1 MKQFK
6 RNKISAVAAA
16 LGLAG
21 TMLVSVNSVAA
32 ERMYAV
38 DGSKGMVKNSA
49 GECWLSS
56 GGVSGPVEA
65 CGDAMSMP
73 EVKAAAPAPVVVAA
87 PADSDGDGVNDDR
100 DRCPDTSAGA
110 VVDADGCEIVENV
123 QVNVE
128 GGEFDFN
135 SADLKPKAKAFL
147 NNLVEKIKASPGNE
161 TVSVTG
167 YTDSTGPEAYNLEL
181 SVRRAQAVADYM
193 AAFGIRD
200 ITVDGKGEADPIADN
215 GTKEG
220 RAENRRVKLVTH

>member
-1 MKQFK
+1 M
-6 RNKISAVAAA
+6 AA

-32 ERMYAV
+32 ENMYAV

-49 GECWLSS
+49 GECWQAS
-56 GGVSGPVEA
+56 GGMSGPVEA
-65 CGDAMSMP
+65 CGDAMPKP
-73 EVKAAAPAPVVVAA
+73 EVKAAAPAPKAAAPVVVAA
-87 PADSDGDGVNDDR
+87 PSDSDGDGVNDNR
-100 DRCPDTSAGA
+100 DRCPGTTAGA
-110 VVDADGCEIVENV
+110 VVDADGCEIVDDV
-123 QVNVE
+123 HVNVE

-135 SADLKPKAKAFL
+135 SAELKPKAKAFL
-147 NNLVEKIKASPGNE
+147 NDLIEKIKASKGE
-161 TVSVTG
+161 EQVSVTG
-167 YTDSTGPEAYNLEL
+167 YTDSTGPEAYNMEL

-200 ITVDGKGEADPIADN
+200 IAVDGKGEADPIADN